1 MNRGSSFSFFNF
13 DASWNSSLTPIYFS
27 EKTIEKGDRI
37 AIGYATDHAAGTG
50 SPQWTVTDLTL

>member
-1 MNRGSSFSFFNF
+1 MLRGTR
-13 DASWNSSLTPIYFS
+13 LTPIYVS

-37 AIGYATDHAAGTG
+37 AIGYATDTAAGTG